1 MRASPVAGKP
11 GGEVQRHCRVLHS
24 CAELPVRFTLLFAR
38 KGRSLQR
45 GHVQISNACLQARCR
60 LPHSRR
66 ARHRVA
72 YRWIQS
78 KMLEGDELD
87 MLLELAGD
95 FETDSSA
102 KGCTNATDEG
112 SAAGAAQ
119 QHVPASPAA
128 DDIVDE
134 DLDGVLAALADEAE
148 ARMVPGS
155 PSSAALPFDPDESP
169 ACEAQQ
175 QQPQHRHPDHAHRS
189 GRQPRAA
196 AGQQAKAQA
205 AAAAAAGPP
214 KDRPTGMQYDD
225 EHWSTLSAD
234 GEKLLSLW

>member
-1 MRASPVAGKP
+1 MS
-11 GGEVQRHCRVLHS
+11 
-24 CAELPVRFTLLFAR
+24 
-38 KGRSLQR
+38 
-45 GHVQISNACLQARCR
+45 
-60 LPHSRR
+60 
-66 ARHRVA
+66 
-72 YRWIQS
+72 
-78 KMLEGDELD
+78 EGDELD

-95 FETDSSA
+95 FETENDSSA
-102 KGCTNATDEG
+102 KGCTYAPDEG

-119 QHVPASPAA
+119 QHVPASPVA

-134 DLDGVLAALADEAE
+134 DLDGVLAALAEEAE

-155 PSSAALPFDPDESP
+155 PSSAALPFDPDEGP

-175 QQPQHRHPDHAHRS
+175 QQPQHRQPDQA
-189 GRQPRAA
+189 PRAA
-196 AGQQAKAQA
+196 AGQQAA

-234 GEKLLSLW
+234 GWKLLSLW